1 MFESDSSGS
10 LYVKADSEVT
20 NIGAIDLILKDD
32 RRNRKLPI
40 RVYYPQE
47 EGVFPVII
55 FSHGVGGSKESF
67 SYLSRFWS
75 SYGYI
80 CIHPTHLG
88 SDLSVLQRVGL
99 QALLETTNDPEV
111 WSERPQ
117 DISFVI
123 DSLEELEQQVPQLKG
138 KINQSFIG
146 VSGHSYG
153 AYTTLLLA
161 GTVIALPGDETVSF
175 RDERTC
181 VFLAISPPGTG
192 RQGLHLGSWDRINDP
207 VMTVSGTEDMG
218 LEGKPASWRR
228 EAFKSMPPKDKYHV
242 LVKGANHFSFD
253 PDARGVR
260 NQSQRKNRDNLP
272 QRARNLMELE
282 NKSLIKTSLQTISMA
297 FWDAYLKFKKPAK
310 EYLRSDALQTYSDGD
325 IAIFLK

>member
-1 MFESDSSGS
+1 MFDSDSSGS

-20 NIGAIDLILKDD
+20 NVGAIDLILKDEQ
-32 RRNRKLPI
+32 RHRKVPI

-47 EGVFPVII
+47 KGIFPVII

-67 SYLSRFWS
+67 SYLGRFWS
-75 SYGYI
+75 SYGYV

-117 DISFVI
+117 DISFII
-123 DSLEELEQQVPQLKG
+123 DSLEKLEQQVPQLNG
-138 KINQSFIG
+138 KINPSFIG

-153 AYTTLLLA
+153 AYTTLLLSGA
-161 GTVIALPGDETVSF
+161 VIAMPGDETVSF

-192 RQGLHLGSWDRINDP
+192 RQGLHLDSWDRIIDP

-228 EAFKSMPPKDKYHV
+228 EAFKFMPPRDKYHV

-253 PDARGVR
+253 PDARGAR
-260 NQSQRKNRDNLP
+260 TPSGRINKDNLP
-272 QRARNLMELE
+272 PRARDLLELE
-282 NKSLIKTSLQTISMA
+282 NKNLIKISLQSASMA
-297 FWDAYLKFKKPAK
+297 FWDAYLKFQKPAK
-310 EYLRSDALQTYSDGD
+310 EYLRSEALQAYSGGD
-325 IAIFLK
+325 VAIFLK

>member
-20 NIGAIDLILKDD
+20 NVGAVDLILKDE
-32 RRNRKLPI
+32 RRSRKLPI
-40 RVYYPQE
+40 RIYYPQE
-47 EGVFPVII
+47 EGSFPVII
-55 FSHGVGGSKESF
+55 FSHGVGGSKDSF

-75 SYGYI
+75 SCGYV

-117 DISFVI
+117 DISFII
-123 DSLEELEQQVPQLKG
+123 DSLEKLEQQVPQLKG
-138 KINQSFIG
+138 KINPSFIG

-161 GTVIALPGDETVSF
+161 GAVIAMPGDETTSF
-175 RDERTC
+175 RDERAC

-192 RQGLHLGSWDRINDP
+192 RQGLHLDSWHRINDP

-218 LEGKPASWRR
+218 LEGNPPSWRR
-228 EAFKSMPPKDKYHV
+228 EAFKSMPPRDKYHV

-253 PDARGVR
+253 PDARGAR
-260 NQSQRKNRDNLP
+260 GHSQRMNKDNLP
-272 QRARNLMELE
+272 PRARDLLELE
-282 NKSLIKTSLQTISMA
+282 NKSLIKISLQSASMA

-310 EYLRSDALQTYSDGD
+310 EYLRSDALQAYSDGD
-325 IAIFLK
+325 VAIFLK